1 MDYITQA
8 LDDRSIAC
16 VAFLDL
22 RKAFDSLDHHILL
35 RRLNQLGVG
44 GNEINWF
51 VSYLSNRCQ
60 RVKLQNSYSTWG
72 LVKGGIPQGSAL
84 GPLLFLVYVNDMPSQ
99 IRHGKLLQYADDT
112 ALICSGINQ
121 DIAHQHL
128 SEDLEQLARWIEQSK
143 MRLNADKSSVMWFR
157 PQTLV
162 GAPPPDVKINDI
174 CLTHVKVQKYL
185 GIVFDDQLQWL
196 NHVSAI
202 CKKISFY
209 LFWINSFRNNLPSS
223 VIKMLIDS
231 LVLSHINYAL
241 PAWGPML
248 VKGSLQRLQRLLN
261 WGVRITAGLRKYDH
275 ISSHRARLRWL
286 PVESQIEYRSLCAI
300 HRQYSS
306 HQCVPL
312 DPPIV
317 FGTQHSYSTRS
328 SERFANIHC
337 CRLTKTQRSFRYAGA
352 MWWNKLS
359 DDIARSR
366 AFSGTVYKYL
376 LCR

>member
-1 MDYITQA
+1 
-8 LDDRSIAC
+8 
-16 VAFLDL
+16 
-22 RKAFDSLDHHILL
+22 
-35 RRLNQLGVG
+35 
-44 GNEINWF
+44 
-51 VSYLSNRCQ
+51 
-60 RVKLQNSYSTWG
+60 
-72 LVKGGIPQGSAL
+72 
-84 GPLLFLVYVNDMPSQ
+84 
-99 IRHGKLLQYADDT
+99 
-112 ALICSGINQ
+112 
-121 DIAHQHL
+121 
-128 SEDLEQLARWIEQSK
+128 

-162 GAPPPDVKINDI
+162 GAPPPHVKINDI

-185 GIVFDDQLQWL
+185 GIIFDDQLQWL

-248 VKGSLQRLQRLLN
+248 VKGSLQWLQRLLN

-275 ISSHRARLRWL
+275 ISSHRSRLRWL

-300 HRQYSS
+300 HRQCSS

-328 SERFANIHC
+328 LEQFANTHC
-337 CRLTKTQRSFRYAGA
+337 CRLTKMQRSFRYAAA

-359 DDIARSR
+359 DDIAKSR
-366 AFSGTVYKYL
+366 AFSGTVYRYL